1 MNSRS
6 PIKLVSRLGRG
17 MVVAVVGA
25 LLGAP
30 VVDAAVT
37 TSRVTGTDVGV
48 IPNDPGTLCGGT
60 GAKPRDVHFDVS
72 GITGPI
78 RDVSVEFTLNP
89 AHSWIGDL
97 DVLLI
102 APGGAEHRLFG
113 GVGST
118 TPNNCGDSSDLEG
131 PISFSDDA
139 PAQPTLWGA
148 AAAASGAVPSG
159 AYRASTN
166 GGGPSGGQPTSITA
180 TFASLRG
187 NGLWTLRFTD
197 RSPTDT
203 GSVSSAALSIRHG
216 NPAPPPG
223 PEVLFD
229 NGPLGTG
236 TTTDGGDPAPPG
248 AEWSELQHPVGDLS
262 EANLFLGESM
272 DGPFDNERVAD
283 DFTVPAGETWTIG
296 SFDTYGFTSGLPA
309 PGRFYSATLQIWTGP
324 PSTPSGGF
332 TRLFGDGS
340 TNRLAATEP
349 TGIYRTLNTVAPAA
363 ADPQPR
369 MIWRNSIEV
378 DPPLTLPPGTYWAEW
393 AGHAHFDSF
402 APQVTVKGARGRPG
416 ANGRKFLNAVGVWS
430 PANDVGNPLPAPDFP
445 QDFAFRLLGS
455 RAIESQTADDPSDG
469 PLQSSPTAPRPPAPD
484 TTAPNTLIKKAPKP
498 KNRKRTVKIKFSAS
512 EPGATFR
519 CALNRKPPSRCTSPM
534 KVKAKLGG
542 NRFTVTAT
550 DSAGNSD
557 PTPAVAKWVRKPK
570 PRR

>member
-1 MNSRS
+1 
-6 PIKLVSRLGRG
+6 

-37 TSRVTGTDVGV
+37 TSRVTGTDVGA

-118 TPNNCGDSSDLEG
+118 TPNSCGDSSDLGG

-148 AAAASGAVPSG
+148 AASASGAVPSG

-248 AEWSELQHPVGDLS
+248 SEWSELQHPVGDLS

-340 TNRLAATEP
+340 TNRLAATAP

-363 ADPQPR
+363 ADPAPR

-393 AGHAHFDSF
+393 GGPRALRLVRPPGHGERSSRATGRQRTQVPQRRRRVVSGERRRKPPDRPGLPAGLRLPPPREPGHREPDCRRSHGPTAAARPHRPTCTGGRHHRPEHRDQEGAKAQEPKAHGQDRVLRQR
-402 APQVTVKGARGRPG
+402 AGRDVQLRTEPQASLPVHLADEGQSQAGKQPIHGYRDRLRWQLRPDARGRE
-416 ANGRKFLNAVGVWS
+416 VG
-430 PANDVGNPLPAPDFP
+430 P
-445 QDFAFRLLGS
+445 
-455 RAIESQTADDPSDG
+455 
-469 PLQSSPTAPRPPAPD
+469 
-484 TTAPNTLIKKAPKP
+484 
-498 KNRKRTVKIKFSAS
+498 
-512 EPGATFR
+512 
-519 CALNRKPPSRCTSPM
+519 
-534 KVKAKLGG
+534 
-542 NRFTVTAT
+542 
-550 DSAGNSD
+550 
-557 PTPAVAKWVRKPK
+557 
-570 PRR
+570 